1 MVWEAP
7 LTTVVIET
15 LDKIEEYLYIESF
28 WFDKKVQIAH
38 NPSDGPPVS
47 CQHEN
52 A

>member
-1 MVWEAP
+1 MCGELSESNLTLEA
-7 LTTVVIET
+7 

-28 WFDKKVQIAH
+28 WFDKKAQIAH